1 MKPIK
6 SFLEQYGIHSFLLP
20 VFFILHSY
28 RQYYGLVDIAVA
40 AKILGELIL
49 FFLVFFLLALAITKN
64 VNKSL
69 QLITLFGFVYLFY
82 GVIKDFFQLTLHASF
97 LSKYSVLLP
106 ALVIASI
113 ILARTISKKKDFR
126 KTNLFQNL
134 LLIIFILID
143 GIALIVYDN
152 SYFLRQNLLTKNSHF
167 NPDSLSS
174 PESKPDV
181 YFLVFDSYP
190 GTLFL
195 KDYMQ
200 YDNSPFNETLQNKG
214 FRVLANP
221 KSNYHRSAFS
231 ISATLN
237 FEYLRKIKN
246 FQPVSPKEYTEATL
260 TVEHSL
266 VPGLQAL

>member
-6 SFLEQYGIHSFLLP
+6 SFLERYGIHSFLLP

-40 AKILGELIL
+40 VKILGELIL
-49 FFLVFFLLALAITKN
+49 FFLVFFLLVLAITKN

-69 QLITLFGFVYLFY
+69 QLMTLFGFVYLFY
-82 GVIKDFFQLTLHASF
+82 GVIKDFVQLTLHASF
-97 LSKYSVLLP
+97 FSKYSVLLP
-106 ALVIASI
+106 ALVIAAI
-113 ILARTISKKKDFR
+113 ILARIILKKKKDFR

-143 GIALIVYDN
+143 GIALIAYDN
-152 SYFLRQNLLTKNSHF
+152 SYFLSQNLLTKNSHF
-167 NPDSLSS
+167 NLDSL
-174 PESKPDV
+174 PTPVIKPDV
-181 YFLVFDSYP
+181 YYLVFDSYP

-200 YDNSPFNETLQNKG
+200 YDNSPFNEALQNKG

-221 KSNYHRSAFS
+221 KSNYNRISLLYFS
-231 ISATLN
+231 
-237 FEYLRKIKN
+237 R
-246 FQPVSPKEYTEATL
+246 
-260 TVEHSL
+260 H
-266 VPGLQAL
+266 